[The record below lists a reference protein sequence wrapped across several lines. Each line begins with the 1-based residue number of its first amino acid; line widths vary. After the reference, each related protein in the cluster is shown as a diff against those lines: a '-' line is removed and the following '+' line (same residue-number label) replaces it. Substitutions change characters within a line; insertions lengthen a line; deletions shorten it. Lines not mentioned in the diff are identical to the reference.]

1 VPPALPGP
9 GSLKQDADAKFL
21 CHRIQDAE
29 SVKKIKYHA
38 SASTGAAGASIEE
51 GIGVI
56 PETAA
61 LGADRAPWARLYRG
75 LTAERNKMRN
85 AALILGIIGGLWGML
100 IGFFSYGYT
109 EVIDRF
115 GDLGE
120 VGRQV
125 DDVALIRLTSL
136 IAPVLAIAG
145 GAMARSQHVAAGVL
159 LLISTAGMYHAF
171 GFGVFTMFPIA
182 MCGLGGVLALLA
194 RTPDAA

>member
-1 VPPALPGP
+1 
-9 GSLKQDADAKFL
+9 
-21 CHRIQDAE
+21 
-29 SVKKIKYHA
+29 
-38 SASTGAAGASIEE
+38 
-51 GIGVI
+51 
-56 PETAA
+56 
-61 LGADRAPWARLYRG
+61 
-75 LTAERNKMRN
+75 MRN

-159 LLISTAGMYHAF
+159 LLVSTAGMYHAF

-194 RTPDAA
+194 RRPDAA

>member
-1 VPPALPGP
+1 VPPAFPGP
-9 GSLKQDADAKFL
+9 GSLKQDADAKLF

-38 SASTGAAGASIEE
+38 SASPGAAGASIEE

-159 LLISTAGMYHAF
+159 LL
-171 GFGVFTMFPIA
+171 V
-182 MCGLGGVLALLA
+182 
-194 RTPDAA
+194 